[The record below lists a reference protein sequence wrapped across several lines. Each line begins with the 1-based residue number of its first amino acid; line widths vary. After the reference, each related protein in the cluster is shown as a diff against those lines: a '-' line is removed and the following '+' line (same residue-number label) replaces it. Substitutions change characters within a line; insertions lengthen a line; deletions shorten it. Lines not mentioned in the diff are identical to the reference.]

1 MKLKDAVLNVFAPPL
16 NKLGFELKEDNPK
29 HYCFSNDST
38 GIDVTITVPPIYPF
52 EVVNEY
58 LSNVEQKQQNNF
70 YIEKNIYVLMEYSA
84 RLLEGGYVNLTPHM
98 FESCMGI
105 NGGCIFCNSKE
116 LGEKSA
122 QAIQETVSVVIPY
135 MERLSKRYVIPD
147 CSRELSEMFS
157 STMNFHK
164 VQLTV
169 GRSCF
174 RSCLA
179 SIQKQTNKS
188 ERKHLKRVLQ
198 FALAVFPKSATFIDP
213 SKRALDNPAFWQNS
227 KGVEFTAFNDLNI
240 CARKSVDGVGKIFSG
255 VTSIH
260 QNLLEHRQMIRY
272 IIIIV
277 NHVDCSVPVGHIGS
291 CYHDHVGQP

>member
-105 NGGCIFCNSKE
+105 NGGCIFCISKE

-157 STMNFHK
+157 STM
-164 VQLTV
+164 
-169 GRSCF
+169 
-174 RSCLA
+174 
-179 SIQKQTNKS
+179 
-188 ERKHLKRVLQ
+188 
-198 FALAVFPKSATFIDP
+198 FISHYDT
-213 SKRALDNPAFWQNS
+213 L
-227 KGVEFTAFNDLNI
+227 
-240 CARKSVDGVGKIFSG
+240 ARKVIEQFGIPDDYSLGYRKIEPALLNLRGEREEEWKNIFFQNPDYIAGFAAYLAKCIEKTAVTTEWFLETTPEIQTSEGIVESRKMLYFSANYEND
-255 VTSIH
+255 TQSDF
-260 QNLLEHRQMIRY
+260 NLLQ
-272 IIIIV
+272 IICDLWNYYPHVKCRHIDSIIERT
-277 NHVDCSVPVGHIGS
+277 
-291 CYHDHVGQP
+291 

>member
-1 MKLKDAVLNVFAPPL
+1 MAEAFGTLISSFFGAVWGILSFLFGSVLLALLVVLAFFFLRYRFHPLRLNAEAL
-16 NKLGFELKEDNPK
+16 
-29 HYCFSNDST
+29 
-38 GIDVTITVPPIYPF
+38 
-52 EVVNEY
+52 
-58 LSNVEQKQQNNF
+58 
-70 YIEKNIYVLMEYSA
+70 
-84 RLLEGGYVNLTPHM
+84 
-98 FESCMGI
+98 
-105 NGGCIFCNSKE
+105 
-116 LGEKSA
+116 
-122 QAIQETVSVVIPY
+122 
-135 MERLSKRYVIPD
+135 
-147 CSRELSEMFS
+147 
-157 STMNFHK
+157 
-164 VQLTV
+164 
-169 GRSCF
+169 
-174 RSCLA
+174 RSCLV

>member
-1 MKLKDAVLNVFAPPL
+1 MMKEFPL
-16 NKLGFELKEDNPK
+16 VSE
-29 HYCFSNDST
+29 
-38 GIDVTITVPPIYPF
+38 IM
-52 EVVNEY
+52 
-58 LSNVEQKQQNNF
+58 EQS
-70 YIEKNIYVLMEYSA
+70 I
-84 RLLEGGYVNLTPHM
+84 
-98 FESCMGI
+98 
-105 NGGCIFCNSKE
+105 
-116 LGEKSA
+116 
-122 QAIQETVSVVIPY
+122 
-135 MERLSKRYVIPD
+135 
-147 CSRELSEMFS
+147 
-157 STMNFHK
+157 
-164 VQLTV
+164 
-169 GRSCF
+169 
-174 RSCLA
+174 RSCLV

-272 IIIIV
+272 ITIIV

>member
-1 MKLKDAVLNVFAPPL
+1 MYTAQPKKLLIMNILEILQRYTD
-16 NKLGFELKEDNPK
+16 ED
-29 HYCFSNDST
+29 HR
-38 GIDVTITVPPIYPF
+38 
-52 EVVNEY
+52 
-58 LSNVEQKQQNNF
+58 LSQRE
-70 YIEKNIYVLMEYSA
+70 IGEILEREYSVRA
-84 RLLEGGYVNLTPHM
+84 DRKTIKRNLTDLIDAGYDLEYS
-98 FESCMGI
+98 ESI
-105 NGGCIFCNSKE
+105 RKNRQ
-116 LGEKSA
+116 GED
-122 QAIQETVSVVIPY
+122 EV
-135 MERLSKRYVIPD
+135 L
-147 CSRELSEMFS
+147 L
-157 STMNFHK
+157 
-164 VQLTV
+164 
-169 GRSCF
+169 
-174 RSCLA
+174 RSCLV

-272 IIIIV
+272 ITIIV